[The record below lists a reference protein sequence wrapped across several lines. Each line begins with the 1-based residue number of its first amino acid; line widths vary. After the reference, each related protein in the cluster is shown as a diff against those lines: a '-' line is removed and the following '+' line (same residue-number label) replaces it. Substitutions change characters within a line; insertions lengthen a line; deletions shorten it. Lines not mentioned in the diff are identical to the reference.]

1 MASTFNPD
9 RRSRWLSLAK
19 SAFGAAFTVVA
30 ITAGHAHAASSIFIT
45 EVAPW
50 ASSGSPVAA
59 DWFEL
64 TNKGTSAV
72 NITGWKFDDNSN
84 NFGSSVALSGITSIG
99 VGESVIFVE
108 GISINPRFR
117 SDWFGTNPPAGLQVG
132 NYGGTGGVGLSTSG
146 DAVNIFDS
154 SGVLQSKVVFG
165 VSPAGPFS
173 TFDNAALLDNA
184 TISTLSDVGV
194 NGAFI
199 AVNSSNEIGSPGTIG
214 SPTTPAVPGP
224 LPLLGI
230 GAAFA
235 YSRRLRARLRSGS
248 SSPLNQGSP
257 RVP

>member
-50 ASSGSPVAA
+50 ASSSSPVAA

-132 NYGGTGGVGLSTSG
+132 NYAGTGVGLSTAG